1 LHDPPRAA
9 ARAEEFRAPTVS
21 KPAAE
26 LHIDSRCRIIGV
38 RQPTAGARFAMMT
51 IGRWRLVG
59 VLCGALLVASTAGR
73 AEAPAAASPEALR
86 AVVALHVTVPVEARS
101 AATLGRERAG
111 NGVVIDS
118 AGLIVTIGYLIM
130 EASAIEVVADGKTV
144 PASVVGYDNET
155 GFGLVRASQPLD
167 IKPLPLGSSRRIAER
182 APALAAAAGG
192 LAAAQPVVIV
202 AKRRFAGYWEYMLD
216 EAIFTAPPIAEF
228 GGAALIDPAGRLI
241 GVGSLLVGDAG
252 ANPRDAGN
260 VPGNMP
266 GNMFVPIDLL
276 KPILADLLALG
287 RSSTPAHPW
296 LGINTQE
303 AHGRLFIAKVAP
315 EAPAAQ
321 AGLRAG
327 DVILAVGDRPV
338 ETLKQLYDAIWALG
352 PAGVEVPVIVQRRAD
367 QTRIV
372 VKSIDRLSFLKTGI
386 TY

>member
-1 LHDPPRAA
+1 
-9 ARAEEFRAPTVS
+9 
-21 KPAAE
+21 
-26 LHIDSRCRIIGV
+26 
-38 RQPTAGARFAMMT
+38 MMT

-59 VLCGALLVASTAGR
+59 ALCGALLAASTPGR

-155 GFGLVRASQPLD
+155 GFGLVRASQPLGV
-167 IKPLPLGSSRRIAER
+167 KPLPLGSSRRIAER

-192 LAAAQPVVIV
+192 LDAAQPVVIV

-252 ANPRDAGN
+252 ANARD
-260 VPGNMP
+260 PGTMP

-287 RSSTPAHPW
+287 RSSAPAHPW

-327 DVILAVGDRPV
+327 DVILAVGDHPV
-338 ETLKQLYDAIWALG
+338 ETLRQLYDAIWALG
-352 PAGVEVPVIVQRRAD
+352 PAGVEVPVTVQRRAD